1 MKRKEMVLRAAKEV
15 AVKYIETGR
24 LPLSNFEEAFA
35 TIYRAIDQAV
45 PEEPEEDYGR

>member
-1 MKRKEMVLRAAKEV
+1 MKREEMVLRAAKEV

-35 TIYRAIDQAV
+35 LIHRAVDSVV
-45 PEEPEEDYGR
+45 PSSAQEED

>member
-1 MKRKEMVLRAAKEV
+1 MKREEMVLRAAKEV

-35 TIYRAIDQAV
+35 LIHRSVDSVV
-45 PEEPEEDYGR
+45 PRQDGQED

>member
-1 MKRKEMVLRAAKEV
+1 MKRDEMVLRAAKEV

-35 TIYRAIDQAV
+35 LIHRAVDAV
-45 PEEPEEDYGR
+45 VPAAEEDRD